1 MLNKK
6 NLYEWEELKQKEN
19 HEPTKEW
26 IVSLIALAKS
36 DKDWPWCW
44 SLQIDKQVAPFFMH
58 VMSLVITL
66 RKIMSMEVCLQLLG
80 NILYHWLY
88 NRRCEDLTNEMFD
101 FVIDTRLCNLFVYLF
116 LFSIIYALDTEIDK
130 DISLNEANKKVHEM
144 VNEMINNKQQGIV
157 IVAKNIDEL
166 SKLNYK
172 LPEYD

>member
-6 NLYEWEELKQKEN
+6 NLYEWEKLKQKEN
-19 HEPTKEW
+19 HESTKDCLA
-26 IVSLIALAKS
+26 SLIALAKS

-44 SLQIDKQVAPFFMH
+44 SLQMDKQVAPFLMN

-66 RKIMSMEVCLQLLG
+66 RKIMSMEVCMRLLG

-88 NRRCEDLTNEMFD
+88 NRRCEDLTHEMFD
-101 FVIDTRLCNLFVYLF
+101 FFCLSFFIFNY
-116 LFSIIYALDTEIDK
+116 YALDTEIDK
-130 DISLNEANKKVHEM
+130 DISWNEANKKVHEM

-166 SKLNYK
+166 SKLNYQFLNMMFLSK
-172 LPEYD
+172 